1 MLKTLMAAGAAALA
15 FAAASQAQA
24 GPAADALSKCV
35 VGATSAQDRVVLT
48 KWAFV
53 VVSANPEL
61 RSMSTVTEPMRD
73 EANHRMADLLTRL
86 VTVNCRAQ
94 AVTAVRTEG
103 PQAVQG
109 AVRALGESAAHDLFA
124 DPATLASMGGFVKY
138 LDTEKLFSLMK
149 DTGIAAP

>member
-1 MLKTLMAAGAAALA
+1 MLKTLMASGALA
-15 FAAASQAQA
+15 LALAAASQAQA

-61 RSMSTVTEPMRD
+61 RAMSAVTEPMRE

-94 AVTAVRTEG
+94 AVTAVRAEG
-103 PQAVQG
+103 PAAVQG
-109 AVRALGESAAHDLFA
+109 AVKALGESAAHDLFT
-124 DPATLASMGGFVKY
+124 DPATLAGMTGFVKY
-138 LDTEKLFSLMK
+138 LDTQKLFDLMK
-149 DTGIAAP
+149 DTGITSP

>member
-1 MLKTLMAAGAAALA
+1 MLKTLMAGAALA
-15 FAAASQAQA
+15 LALAAASQAQA

-35 VGATSAQDRVVLT
+35 VDATTAQDRVVLT
-48 KWAFV
+48 RWAFV

-61 RSMSTVTEPMRD
+61 HSMSAVTEPMRED
-73 EANHRMADLLTRL
+73 ANHRMGDLLTRL

-109 AVRALGESAAHDLFA
+109 AVKALGTSAARDLFA
-124 DPATLASMGGFVKY
+124 DPATLAGMTGFVKY
-138 LDTEKLFSLMK
+138 LDTEKLLGLMK
-149 DTGIAAP
+149 DTGIGSP

>member
-1 MLKTLMAAGAAALA
+1 MLKTLMAGGAAALVL
-15 FAAASQAQA
+15 AAASQSQA

-35 VGATSAQDRVVLT
+35 VDATSAQDRAVLT

-61 RSMSTVTEPMRD
+61 RSMSAVTDPMRE

-86 VTVNCRAQ
+86 MTVNCRVQ
-94 AVTAVRTEG
+94 AVTAIRTEG

-109 AVRALGESAAHDLFA
+109 AVKALGASAARDLFA
-124 DPATLASMGGFVKY
+124 DPSTLAGMTGFVKY
-138 LDTEKLFSLMK
+138 LDTEKLIGLMK
-149 DTGIAAP
+149 DTGVAAP